1 MSQTQPS
8 CACLRGDV
16 DAYVFLRANFRL
28 DLARVV
34 DVTVTHIFLV
44 LISMESMDLELER
57 SGWPGYAAER
67 LLRVRQ
73 IVWRP

>member
-44 LISMESMDLELER
+44 LILMESMDLELE
-57 SGWPGYAAER
+57 
-67 LLRVRQ
+67 
-73 IVWRP
+73 

>member
-1 MSQTQPS
+1 M

-16 DAYVFLRANFRL
+16 DAYVFLHENFRL

-44 LISMESMDLELER
+44 LISTKSMDLELER
-57 SGWPGYAAER
+57 SGRPGHAAER
-67 LLRVRQ
+67 LL
-73 IVWRP
+73 